1 MKKSPANFLASQD
14 FAKVAQATFDTLE
27 AIQIKN
33 RWGYVAARAGW
44 TVEMVFHEGET
55 AAVRQ
60 RAWQVVDL
68 FCEVVGPENLALW
81 WSGQPTALTAKFAQ
95 NQIAKYKPITLEN
108 PNGFAM
114 IFRMASGTPTPA
126 RQWVENAQDFYLE
139 VCIDN
144 EDGLWMHERRSPGT
158 GPMMSYIRAALP
170 LKWIRQQP
178 AERNAAWLTER
189 MVALMQPFWCTAGW
203 GVVPAV
209 NEDNIASSLSH
220 GQQALY
226 PVLQRFPGLNA
237 IAGQA
242 LFRAQFND
250 ALPSVNWLTYVS
262 KPLLDKLGGKAGVL
276 GRIKTSK
283 YLAGLDLGHSL
294 CVVAGGFPM
303 LGDAELGVTLPPYGE
318 AARLLKPARA
328 PDVLNQF
335 VAPPPSGSADAA
347 AWQQACQTYLRRFD
361 DY

>member
-1 MKKSPANFLASQD
+1 MKKPPMNFLASKD
-14 FAKVAQATFDTLE
+14 FATAAQVTFDTLE
-27 AIQIKN
+27 AVKVRN
-33 RWGYVAARAGW
+33 RWDYVAARAGW
-44 TVEMVFHEGET
+44 TIEMVFHEGDT

-68 FCEVVGPENLALW
+68 FCEVVAPENLALW
-81 WSGQPTALTAKFAQ
+81 WSGKPTALTAKFAH
-95 NQIAKYKPITLEN
+95 NQIAKYKPMTLNN
-108 PNGFAM
+108 PSGFAM
-114 IFRMASGTPTPA
+114 MFHIASGTPAPA
-126 RQWVENAQDFYLE
+126 RPWVENAQDFRLE
-139 VCIDN
+139 VRVNN

-170 LKWIRQQP
+170 VKWIRQQLP
-178 AERNAAWLTER
+178 ERNAAWLTER

-203 GVVPAV
+203 GIVPAV
-209 NEDNIASSLSH
+209 NEDNIADSLSH

-242 LFRAQFND
+242 LFRAQFNN

-262 KPLLDKLGGKAGVL
+262 EPLLVRLGGKAAVL
-276 GRIKTSK
+276 AQIKASK
-283 YLAGLDLGHSL
+283 YLAGLEVGPCV

-303 LGDAELGVTLPPYGE
+303 LGDTELGVTLPPYGE

-335 VAPPPSGSADAA
+335 VAPPPAGSADPT
-347 AWQQACQTYLRRFD
+347 AWQQACQTYLSRFD